1 VKFFRGETV
10 QRLVLPAIFMAVL
23 AAIPLF
29 ARNAGDVYY
38 LSLLSRM
45 MIFAIAAVS
54 LNLILGF
61 GGMVSFGHAAFVGIG
76 AYATGIAVANG
87 FNNGFLHL
95 ALIVIVCGGSAL
107 VIGFASVRT
116 SGLYFIMI
124 TLAFAQ
130 LAYFL
135 GVGLKQYGGDDGFN
149 LQSRSEFGAWLD
161 LTDPRTFYYTVWV
174 SLALVV
180 LAMSRLIR
188 SRFGAALKGIRLNE
202 RRINSL
208 GLPSRRY
215 KLATFVISGI
225 TCGLAGMWLA
235 NLTQFVGPAYM
246 HWTRS
251 GELLIIVILGGTS
264 TVFGPVI
271 GAVLYLAME
280 EFLSAYSEHWQL
292 AVGLLLVIFVLFL
305 KDGPLRQLQKQVPS
319 TGWR

>member
-1 VKFFRGETV
+1 VRFLPARTLKGF
-10 QRLVLPAIFMAVL
+10 VLPVIFVAAL

-29 ARNAGDVYY
+29 ANNAGDVYY
-38 LSLLSRM
+38 LGLLSRM

-61 GGMVSFGHAAFVGIG
+61 GGMVSFGHAAFIGLG

-87 FNNGFLHL
+87 FTNGFLHL
-95 ALIVIVCGGSAL
+95 ALVVIVCGGAAL
-107 VIGFASVRT
+107 MIGFASVRT
-116 SGLYFIMI
+116 GGLYFIMI

-130 LAYFL
+130 LTYFL

-149 LQSRSEFGAWLD
+149 LHARSEFGAWLD

-174 SLALVV
+174 SLILVL
-180 LAMSRLIR
+180 LAMSTLIR
-188 SRFGAALKGIRLNE
+188 SRFGAALNGIRLNE
-202 RRINSL
+202 RRMNSL

-215 KLATFVISGI
+215 KLAAFVISGV

-251 GELLIIVILGGTS
+251 GELLIMVILGGTS
-264 TVFGPVI
+264 TVFGPVF

-280 EFLSAYSEHWQL
+280 ELLSAYSDHWQL
-292 AVGLLLVIFVLFL
+292 ALGLLLVIFVLFV
-305 KDGPLRQLQKQVPS
+305 KDSSFRKLQKHVS
-319 TGWR
+319 NTG

>member
-1 VKFFRGETV
+1 VRFALGKTLHGLF
-10 QRLVLPAIFMAVL
+10 LPIVTMIALAVM
-23 AAIPLF
+23 PLF
-29 ARNAGDVYY
+29 AQHADDVYY
-38 LSLLSRM
+38 LGLISRM

-61 GGMVSFGHAAFVGIG
+61 GGMISLGHAAFVGIG
-76 AYATGIAVANG
+76 AYVTGIAAVNG
-87 FNNGFLHL
+87 FTNGFLHL
-95 ALIVIVCGGSAL
+95 ALVCIVCGGVAF

-130 LAYFL
+130 LLYFL

-149 LQSRSEFGAWLD
+149 LHSRSDFGTWLD
-161 LTDPRTFYYTVWV
+161 LTSPSIFYYTVWV
-174 SLALVV
+174 SLTLILFAMYRLVK
-180 LAMSRLIR
+180 
-188 SRFGAALKGIRLNE
+188 SRFGSALKGIRLNE

-215 KLATFVISGI
+215 KLAAFVISGVI
-225 TCGLAGMWLA
+225 CGIAGMWLA

-251 GELLIIVILGGTS
+251 GELLIMVILGGTS

-271 GAVLYLAME
+271 GTLLYLTIE
-280 EFLSAYSEHWQL
+280 EILLAYTEHWEL
-292 AVGLLLVIFVLFL
+292 ALGLLLVIFVLFL
-305 KDGPLRQLQKQVPS
+305 RDLSARLFQTQASS
-319 TGWR
+319 TG